1 MARAGLTRPDR
12 PAAAGRQ
19 PSGSHLCLWNPT
31 TAFPNRKPKP
41 TTTAEDV
48 IYRSVWDADGSV
60 HWGVFDH
67 ANGANPGANGNG
79 SIRDQFLAAGIR
91 LNELMVAYAG
101 INAASTVLDVGCG
114 NGATATWLCRH
125 THAQVT
131 GIDLSGVRIDNARAA
146 LETVPELAGK
156 LAFEKAS
163 AAELPFPAAAF
174 THVWSQATIYHVPDK
189 VKALQEAHR
198 VLQPGGAFIFDDLIK
213 PRPDISPAARQFVY
227 DRLLF
232 DTDFSFYSYIATLRD
247 RRLPGFAGPRPLLPP
262 WRKATPPS
270 PPGRHRPGPR
280 WLSGTLRLPGRRLP
294 QNRSRHRQPGTR
306 LGPVP
311 LRQTPVAVA

>member
-1 MARAGLTRPDR
+1 MESNHRFSEQETEAYYD
-12 PAAAGRQ
+12 
-19 PSGSHLCLWNPT
+19 
-31 TAFPNRKPKP
+31 
-41 TTTAEDV
+41 AEDV

-67 ANGANPGANGNG
+67 ANGANPGANANG

-101 INAASTVLDVGCG
+101 INAASSVLDVGCG
-114 NGATATWLCRH
+114 NGATATWLCRR

-131 GIDLSGVRIDNARAA
+131 GIDLSGVRIDNANAA

-163 AAELPFPAAAF
+163 AAELPFPAGAF

-247 RRLPGFAGPRPLLPP
+247 TGFRVLQARDLSSHLAQSYSALSRLAATAQGPDGYQERFDYLADAYLKTVAAIDNQELG
-262 WRKATPPS
+262 WAQYLCVK
-270 PPGRHRPGPR
+270 PR
-280 WLSGTLRLPGRRLP
+280 
-294 QNRSRHRQPGTR
+294 
-306 LGPVP
+306 
-311 LRQTPVAVA
+311 